1 MTWLIVLGCIVIALS
16 PLVFYIYH
24 GMWRIRRLVI
34 RGVDLSKVPDGI
46 YEGQYHCARWTY
58 DVRVAVKKHKIT
70 EVTNT
75 NAHMQKLSPRSTK
88 QLEDRILAKQS
99 TKIDVLT
106 TGTITTRAF
115 QAAVENA
122 LMPAVERR

>member
-1 MTWLIVLGCIVIALS
+1 MTVLIVLGCIAVALS

-24 GMWRIRRLVI
+24 GTWRIRRLVI
-34 RGVDLSKVPDGI
+34 RGVDLSKVPDGV

-58 DVRVAVKKHKIT
+58 DVSVTVKKHKIT
-70 EVTNT
+70 ELKNT
-75 NAHMQKLSPRSTK
+75 NARMEKLSPRSTR
-88 QLEDRILAKQS
+88 QLVDRIVAAQS

-106 TGTITTRAF
+106 MGTITTRAF

-122 LMPAVERR
+122 LMPAAAQK